1 MSAFFV
7 KKCNFLLDKD
17 YWGGVAFAYVFDLTP
32 YYVIMKRKLI
42 LPLITTLFFS
52 SLGFAENPTK
62 SVVIDITKSG
72 TLLLTPTAST
82 NYDIEI
88 KEGVTFTNTALRIVN
103 DVAGDGCTYNIFGDG
118 NLVVTGTNSAHAV
131 VFGNGSNKTPNSNII
146 LDVNTTVNKSTGNG
160 SNVTLTNAINVS
172 FYKNLTATGLNLAD
186 NGGSANGT
194 VTFGKAG
201 STTAYT
207 ATFGNLNGK
216 TLALTVNKNYTVNF
230 TGSVTAKSIT
240 LNGGTMTAESIA
252 AANAPSVNVSS
263 GTLNTSKDMYFSG
276 TSYLSGGTIKSSQR
290 ITLGTGT
297 TLVHTGGT
305 LSASYGLQFTG
316 ATYEYHGGS
325 SVQQI
330 VTSGGTVKLYNDIS
344 MSLMKVNGANT
355 LDIYWNGFE
364 TTLTGN
370 ANGNQ
375 GLYTD
380 GNVDAKFNLIVE
392 KGYNWNND
400 KFFVGNITDVELIDR
415 IGAVQIGDTRY
426 EAGEWSE
433 ILEFVETTITI
444 GETQRD
450 GFYIN
455 VVPEPAEWAMVF
467 GLLALGFVAYR
478 RRK

>member
-1 MSAFFV
+1 MT
-7 KKCNFLLDKD
+7 KIIR
-17 YWGGVAFAYVFDLTP
+17 GGVTFAYVFDLTP
-32 YYVIMKRKLI
+32 YYIIMKRKFI

-52 SLGFAENPTK
+52 SLGFAENPTN
-62 SVVIDITKSG
+62 SVVIDTTKSG
-72 TLLLTPTAST
+72 TLLLKPTAST

-103 DVAGDGCTYNIFGDG
+103 DVAGDGCTYNIFGAGD
-118 NLVVTGTNSAHAV
+118 LVVTGTNSAHAV

-160 SNVTLTNAINVS
+160 SNVTLTNEINVS
-172 FYKNLTATGLNLAD
+172 FYKNLTATGLILSD

-194 VTFGKAG
+194 VTFGKVG

-207 ATFGNLNGK
+207 ATFGSLNGK
-216 TLALTVNKNYTVNF
+216 TLTLTVNKNYTVNVAD
-230 TGSVTAKSIT
+230 SITAKSIT
-240 LNGGTMTAESIA
+240 LNGGTL
-252 AANAPSVNVSS
+252 NA
-263 GTLNTSKDMYFSG
+263 SKDMNFSG
-276 TSYLSGGTIKSSQR
+276 ISYLSSGTIKSSQR
-290 ITLGTGT
+290 ISLGTGA
-297 TLVHTGGT
+297 TLVHTGGN
-305 LSASYGLQFTG
+305 LSAGFGLQFTG

-330 VTSGGTVKLYNDIS
+330 VTGGGTVKLYNDIS
-344 MSLMKVNGANT
+344 MSLMKVNGAKT

-370 ANGNQ
+370 IKAGYQ

-380 GNVDAKFNLIVE
+380 GDVDAKFNLIVE
-392 KGYNWNND
+392 KGYNWEND
-400 KFFVGNITDVELIDR
+400 KFFVGNITKEDLTNR

-426 EAGEWSE
+426 EAKDEWGKV
-433 ILEFVETTITI
+433 LEFVAATITV
-444 GETQRD
+444 GNTQYD

-455 VVPEPAEWAMVF
+455 TVPEPAEWAMIF
-467 GLLALGFVAYR
+467 GAIALAFVAYR

>member
-1 MSAFFV
+1 
-7 KKCNFLLDKD
+7 
-17 YWGGVAFAYVFDLTP
+17 
-32 YYVIMKRKLI
+32 MKTKLI
-42 LPLITTLFFS
+42 LPLVA
-52 SLGFAENPTK
+52 SLMLGSFGFAENPTNP
-62 SVVIDITKSG
+62 VVIDTTKSG
-72 TLLLTPTAST
+72 TLLSGPTAST
-82 NYDIEI
+82 NYNIEI
-88 KEGVTFTNTALRIVN
+88 IEGVTFTNTAARIIN

-118 NLVVTGTNSAHAV
+118 NLVVTGPNSAHAV
-131 VFGNGSNKTPNSNII
+131 IFGNGSNKTPNSNII

-160 SNVTLTNAINVS
+160 SNVTLTNEINVS

-194 VTFGKAG
+194 VTFGKVG

-207 ATFGNLNGK
+207 ATFGSINGK
-216 TLALTVNKNYTVNF
+216 TLALTVNKNYTVNVA
-230 TGSVTAKSIT
+230 GSITAKSIT
-240 LNGGTMTAESIA
+240 LNGGTL
-252 AANAPSVNVSS
+252 NA
-263 GTLNTSKDMYFSG
+263 SKDMTFSG
-276 TSYLSGGTIKSSQR
+276 ISYLSGGTIKSSQR
-290 ITLGTGT
+290 ITLGTGA

-325 SVQQI
+325 SVRQI

-364 TTLTGN
+364 TTLTGDIK
-370 ANGNQ
+370 AGYQ

-392 KGYNWNND
+392 KGYNWEND
-400 KFFVGNITDVELIDR
+400 KFFVGNITKEDLTNR

-426 EAGEWSE
+426 EAKYEWGKV
-433 ILEFVETTITI
+433 LEFVATTITV
-444 GETQRD
+444 GDTQYD

-455 VVPEPAEWAMVF
+455 TVPEPAEWAMIF
-467 GLLALGFVAYR
+467 GVLALAFVIYR
-478 RRK
+478 RR